1 MNNCLFCSI
10 ANGNGEKVFENDEMV
25 IIKDIAP
32 QAKLHYLAIPKAH
45 YDDVV
50 DLAIHNGDLL
60 KNIFRVIAHQ
70 AEELGLKDGFR
81 IITNKGE
88 NGCQSVK
95 HVHIHIL
102 GGEKLSEKMG

>member
-1 MNNCLFCSI
+1 MDKCLFCSI
-10 ANGNGEKVFENDEMV
+10 ANGNGTKVFENDEMV

-32 QAKLHYLAIPKAH
+32 QAKLHYLAISKAH
-45 YDDVV
+45 YDDIV
-50 DLAIHNGDLL
+50 DLATHNGDLL
-60 KNIFRVIAHQ
+60 KNIFIVIAEN
-70 AEELGLKDGFR
+70 ADKLGLKEGFR

-95 HVHIHIL
+95 HIHSHIL